1 VISCEPNV
9 PVWAL
14 ITARASGSP
23 SLKLIFFLPICYGG
37 MSLMADRVE
46 RRFYEFGCFRLDPA
60 GRVLFRGD
68 QVIPLPPK
76 AADTLLLLV
85 QDAGNVVE
93 KQDLLKNVWQD
104 AFVEEGSLTRTIS
117 ILRTALEGGAHGK
130 EFISTIPKR
139 GYRFAARVEG
149 LSSHPVSPL
158 ASKIML
164 AVLPFE
170 NMSGQKRQEYF
181 SDGLTEEM
189 ITQLGRMNPDRLG
202 VIARTSAMRYK
213 NATKTADQIGQELH
227 VSHILE
233 GSVRRASGRVRI
245 AAQLIQVSDQT
256 HLWAESYE
264 RGVTDILALQSDVA
278 QAIARQIQI
287 KLMPQARE
295 RLAAS
300 GSMSPDA
307 YEAYLRGRHLWNQRT
322 PQALQK
328 SVTYFEKAIQID
340 PAYAPAYAGM
350 ADSYLTQQDDGLL
363 PTLKATAKAKRAAGE
378 ALQRDAMLAEPH
390 ISLAHAYFHEF
401 NWRASEREF
410 KCGLELNPNYA
421 VGHFYFANY
430 LLAKG
435 QFEDALAEAR
445 QAKALDP
452 VSLPVRSN
460 TAMALY
466 YCGQY
471 DEAIEQCLQVL
482 EIDPNFARTYEDL
495 GRVYWE
501 KGMRR
506 EAIRAF
512 KKAVSYSGR
521 GSMYMAELAYAY
533 AGQGKQAEAVT
544 LLREL
549 TERARKRYVSAYAF
563 VLIYTGMGNKDQAFA
578 WLDKAY
584 EERAST
590 LPFLKTNPSL
600 ASLRSDSRFQTLIR
614 RMNLAS

>member
-1 VISCEPNV
+1 
-9 PVWAL
+9 
-14 ITARASGSP
+14 
-23 SLKLIFFLPICYGG
+23 
-37 MSLMADRVE
+37 MADRAG
-46 RRFYEFGCFRLDPA
+46 RRFYEFGEFRFDPA

-68 QVIPLPPK
+68 QVVPLPPK

-85 QDAGNVVE
+85 QNAGNVVE
-93 KQDLLKNVWQD
+93 KQDLLERTWHG

-117 ILRTALEGGAHGK
+117 ILRKALEDGVHGQ
-130 EFISTIPKR
+130 EFISTIPTR
-139 GYRFAARVEG
+139 GYRFAARVQG
-149 LSSHPVSPL
+149 SSSLPAAPL

-170 NMSGQKRQEYF
+170 NLTGQKSQEYF

-189 ITQLGRMNPDRLG
+189 ITQLGRMNPERLG

-213 NATKTADQIGQELH
+213 DATKTAHQIGQELH
-227 VSHILE
+227 VTHIVE

-264 RGVTDILALQSDVA
+264 RGVSDILALQSDVA

-287 KLMPQARE
+287 KLMPRAQE

-300 GSMSPDA
+300 GSVFPEA
-307 YEAYLRGRHLWNQRT
+307 YEAYLKGRYLWNQRT

-328 SVTYFEKAIQID
+328 SIRYFEKAIQID
-340 PAYAPAYAGM
+340 PAYATAYAGM
-350 ADSYLTQQDDGLL
+350 ADSYLTLQDDGLL
-363 PTLKATAKAKRAAGE
+363 PTLKATAEAKRAAGE
-378 ALQRDAMLAEPH
+378 ALRLDELLAEPH

-401 NWRASEREF
+401 NWLASEKEF

-421 VGHFYFANY
+421 IGHFYFANY
-430 LLAKG
+430 LLARG
-435 QFEDALAEAR
+435 QFENALAEAR
-445 QAKALDP
+445 RAKALDP

-466 YCGQY
+466 YGGQY
-471 DEAIEQCLQVL
+471 DQAIEQCLQVL
-482 EIDPNFARTYEDL
+482 EIDPNFARSYENL

-501 KGMRR
+501 KGMQR

-512 KKAVSYSGR
+512 KKAVTHSCH
-521 GSMYMAELAYAY
+521 GSLYVAELAHAY
-533 AGQGKQAEAVT
+533 AVVGKQEDAVT
-544 LLREL
+544 LLKEL
-549 TERARKRYVSAYAF
+549 TELARKRYVSPYAF
-563 VLIYTGMGNKDQAFA
+563 ALVYTGMGDKDQAFA

-584 EERAST
+584 KERASA
-590 LPFLKTNPSL
+590 LPFLKTNPRL
-600 ASLRSDSRFQTLIR
+600 ANLRSDFRFQTLIR
-614 RMNLAS
+614 RMGLAS

>member
-1 VISCEPNV
+1 M
-9 PVWAL
+9 
-14 ITARASGSP
+14 T
-23 SLKLIFFLPICYGG
+23 
-37 MSLMADRVE
+37 DRVD
-46 RRFYEFGCFRLDPA
+46 RRFYEFGCFRLDAA
-60 GRVLFRGD
+60 GRVLYRGD

-76 AADTLLLLV
+76 AAETLLLLV
-85 QDAGNVVE
+85 QNAGNVVE

-117 ILRTALEGGAHGK
+117 ILRKSLKGGAHGK
-130 EFISTIPKR
+130 EFVSTIPKR
-139 GYRFAARVEG
+139 GYRFATRVEE
-149 LSSHPVSPL
+149 LSSLPAPPL

-170 NMSGQKRQEYF
+170 NMSGQKSQEFF

-213 NATKTADQIGQELH
+213 NATKTAYQIGQELN

-245 AAQLIQVSDQT
+245 AAQLIQVRDQT

-264 RGVTDILALQSDVA
+264 RAVTDILTLQSDVA

-307 YEAYLRGRHLWNQRT
+307 YEAYLRGRYLWNQRT

-328 SVTYFEKAIQID
+328 SIMYFEKAIQID
-340 PAYAPAYAGM
+340 PAYAAAYAGM

-363 PTLKATAKAKRAAGE
+363 PTLKATALAKRAAGE
-378 ALQRDAMLAEPH
+378 ALRRDEMLAEPH

-410 KCGLELNPNYA
+410 KCGIELNPNYA
-421 VGHFYFANY
+421 IGHFYLANY
-430 LLAKG
+430 LLARG
-435 QFEDALAEAR
+435 RFEDALAEAQ

-466 YCGQY
+466 YAGQY
-471 DEAIEQCLQVL
+471 DEAIEQCVQVL

-521 GSMYMAELAYAY
+521 GSMYIAELAHAY
-533 AGQGKQAEAVT
+533 AAEGRQAEAVE

-549 TERARKRYVSAYAF
+549 TERARERYVSAYAF
-563 VLIYTGMGNKDQAFA
+563 VLIYAGMGNKGQAFA
-578 WLDKAY
+578 FLDKAY
-584 EERAST
+584 KERAST

-600 ASLRSDSRFQTLIR
+600 ASLRSDSRFRTLIR

>member
-1 VISCEPNV
+1 
-9 PVWAL
+9 
-14 ITARASGSP
+14 
-23 SLKLIFFLPICYGG
+23 

-85 QDAGNVVE
+85 QNAGNVVE

-117 ILRTALEGGAHGK
+117 ILRTALEGSAHGK

-170 NMSGQKRQEYF
+170 NMSGQKSQEYF

-189 ITQLGRMNPDRLG
+189 ITQLGRINPDRLG
-202 VIARTSAMRYK
+202 VIARASAMRYK

-307 YEAYLRGRHLWNQRT
+307 YEAYLRGRYLWNQRT

-328 SVTYFEKAIQID
+328 SITYFEKAIQID
-340 PAYAPAYAGM
+340 PAYAAAYAGM

-363 PTLKATAKAKRAAGE
+363 PTLKATAKAK
-378 ALQRDAMLAEPH
+378 
-390 ISLAHAYFHEF
+390 
-401 NWRASEREF
+401 SEREF

-430 LLAKG
+430 LLARG
-435 QFEDALAEAR
+435 QFEGALAEAR

-466 YCGQY
+466 YGGQY

-512 KKAVSYSGR
+512 KKAVSCSGR
-521 GSMYMAELAYAY
+521 GSMYIAELACAY
-533 AGQGKQAEAVT
+533 AAEGKQANAVK

-590 LPFLKTNPSL
+590 LPFLKTNPTL

>member
-1 VISCEPNV
+1 
-9 PVWAL
+9 
-14 ITARASGSP
+14 
-23 SLKLIFFLPICYGG
+23 

-46 RRFYEFGCFRLDPA
+46 RRFYEFGRFRLDPT
-60 GRVLFRGD
+60 GRVLYRGARA
-68 QVIPLPPK
+68 VPLSPK
-76 AADTLLLLV
+76 AVDTLLFLV
-85 QDAGNVVE
+85 QNAGNVVE

-117 ILRTALEGGAHGK
+117 ILRKALEGGAHGK

-149 LSSHPVSPL
+149 LSSLPTPPL

-170 NMSGQKRQEYF
+170 NMSGQKSQEYF

-189 ITQLGRMNPDRLG
+189 ITQLGRMNPERLG

-213 NATKTADQIGQELH
+213 NARKTAHQIGQELH

-233 GSVRRASGRVRI
+233 GSVRRAGGRVRI

-264 RGVTDILALQSDVA
+264 RGVSDILALQSEVA

-287 KLMPQARE
+287 KLMPLARE

-300 GSMSPDA
+300 SSVFPEA
-307 YEAYLRGRHLWNQRT
+307 YEAYLKGRYLWNQRT
-322 PQALQK
+322 PQALRK
-328 SVTYFEKAIQID
+328 SISYFEKAIQID
-340 PAYAPAYAGM
+340 PAYATAYAGM
-350 ADSYLTQQDDGLL
+350 ADSYLTLQDDGLL
-363 PTLKATAKAKRAAGE
+363 PTLKATAEAKRAAGE
-378 ALQRDAMLAEPH
+378 ARRRDGMLAEPH

-401 NWRASEREF
+401 NWLASEREF
-410 KCGLELNPNYA
+410 QCGLELNPNYA
-421 VGHFYFANY
+421 IGHFYFANY
-430 LLAKG
+430 LLARG
-435 QFEDALAEAR
+435 QFDDALAEAR
-445 QAKALDP
+445 HAKALDP
-452 VSLPVRSN
+452 VSLPVRAN

-466 YCGQY
+466 YGGQY
-471 DEAIEQCLQVL
+471 DQAIEQCLQVL
-482 EIDPNFARTYEDL
+482 EIDPHFARSHQDL

-501 KGMRR
+501 KGMPRQ
-506 EAIRAF
+506 AIRAF

-521 GSMYMAELAYAY
+521 GSLYIAELAHAY
-533 AGQGKQAEAVT
+533 AVVGKRAEAVT
-544 LLREL
+544 LLKEL
-549 TERARKRYVSAYAF
+549 TERAHKRYVSAYAF
-563 VLIYTGMGNKDQAFA
+563 VLVYTGMGNKDQAFA
-578 WLDKAY
+578 WLNKAY
-584 EERAST
+584 DKRAST
-590 LPFLKTNPSL
+590 MPFLKTNPTL